1 MSRTI
6 ELPDAVYVALDEAA
20 RASGKTPA
28 DWIAAH
34 LSRANGA
41 DNATALSNEDWLDRD
56 FLKTYAQ
63 ESDEAVSLE
72 SVRHAMAKIP
82 GRLVDDI
89 RAERDES

>member
-34 LSRANGA
+34 L
-41 DNATALSNEDWLDRD
+41 
-56 FLKTYAQ
+56 
-63 ESDEAVSLE
+63 
-72 SVRHAMAKIP
+72 
-82 GRLVDDI
+82 
-89 RAERDES
+89 